1 MSNNESSYE
10 HELYK
15 KALQFATEKHKG
27 QKRLDGQDYIT
38 HPILVSNSLIDTQS
52 KIVGML
58 HDTLEDTNTTLLELT
73 NIFGKHIAECVHLLT
88 KSEYESYS
96 NYINRIVKSD
106 NELVKNVKIADLI
119 NNLST
124 IDNIP
129 DKDKRERLKSRYE
142 NALMVLQESNCI

>member
-1 MSNNESSYE
+1 MSNTSSYE

-15 KALQFATEKHKG
+15 KAIQFATEKHKG

-58 HDTLEDTNTTLLELT
+58 HDILEDTDTTYEELT
-73 NIFGKHIAECVHLLT
+73 NIFGKHVAECVHILT
-88 KSEYESYS
+88 KSEDEPYS
-96 NYINRIVKSD
+96 NYIDRIAKSN
-106 NELVKNVKIADLI
+106 NEMVKNVKIADLI
-119 NNLST
+119 HNLST

-129 DKDKRERLKSRYE
+129 DKEKRERLKKRYE
-142 NALMVLQESNCI
+142 TAIIALS

>member
-1 MSNNESSYE
+1 MSTSYE
-10 HELYK
+10 QQLLFLAEL
-15 KALQFATEKHKG
+15 FAIEKHRG